1 MNARHMSRVVAMLCL
16 ASALT
21 VEVALAQQGRAISLR
36 FDAGVA
42 TPLGTLDEFFDPGPS
57 FGAMVVYPFR
67 SQLSLVLKTDVDLL
81 NNHDF
86 WPVPDTRLWRY
97 ELGVEA
103 NLLGLFGQE
112 MDNYGVR
119 LYGGLGGMSME
130 SDPFLTEFVE
140 PVFPYPWEEL
150 FNTYLS
156 GSAALKVGFGLTE
169 VVSGWLTGQIN
180 WSPVREG
187 DTEILSEATSFSMDP
202 FSSAMVGSLRIGFS
216 YRLGG

>member
-1 MNARHMSRVVAMLCL
+1 MDARRLIRIVAVLCV
-16 ASALT
+16 AVALMAET
-21 VEVALAQQGRAISLR
+21 ALAQQARAMSLR
-36 FDAGVA
+36 FDGGVA
-42 TPLGTLDEFFDPGPS
+42 TPMGTLDDFFDPGPS
-57 FGAMVVYPFR
+57 FGATVVYPFR
-67 SQLSLVLKTDVDLL
+67 DQLSLVLKTDVDLL
-81 NNHDF
+81 NNHDY

-103 NLLGLFGQE
+103 DLLGLFGTDVE
-112 MDNYGVR
+112 NYGVR

-130 SDPFLTEFVE
+130 SDQFLTEFAE
-140 PVFPYPWEEL
+140 PVYPLPWEEL

-156 GSAALKVGFGLTE
+156 GSAALKLGFGLTE
-169 VVSGWLTGQIN
+169 VVSGWLTGQIH
-180 WSPVREG
+180 WSPLSEG